1 MFKIDLKEYKETKI
15 YFQLFD
21 VLLKKLDVKKE
32 LYLIDNGITPSS
44 YRLARKQEQNI
55 GKIIVKTLCNKLKY
69 KVPNELQL
77 IEIEEKFNKIY
88 FDMYYKINDDY
99 DEYLKYIDELLK
111 ENYIIF
117 PLIKLMKLFL
127 IANSF
132 RDAGK
137 IVEENSELF
146 NELQSYTCFFNESM
160 FEIFDILNSSF
171 SNIDINEYIMEKYEN
186 GLFYYAISAK
196 CLSKELYMETLH
208 FANKCKEILLKES
221 NYNRLIYLNLKLLNC
236 YNHFKNYQECYNSSK
251 AQQLALKSLNVT
263 GTLVSYTNKHFL
275 VSCIALKKYEEAI
288 KLIEGEKTIYLTE
301 LIVYLVSLYNTNTE
315 KYEEVFNEY
324 IEMIKNLDKES
335 NAMFSL
341 SLDIIN
347 EYLRFGKKKRLKE
360 LKSLNAMI
368 VLIDILNDDF

>member
-21 VLLKKLDVKKE
+21 VLLKNLDVKKE

-55 GKIIVKTLCNKLKY
+55 GKLIIKTLCDKLKY
-69 KVPNELQL
+69 KIPDELQI

-99 DEYLKYIDELLK
+99 DKYLKYIDELLEK
-111 ENYIIF
+111 NYIIF

-132 RDAGK
+132 RDVGK
-137 IVEENSELF
+137 IVEENKNLF
-146 NELQSYTCFFNESM
+146 NELQLYTSFFNNSM
-160 FEIFDILNSSF
+160 FEIFDILNCSF
-171 SNIDINEYIMEKYEN
+171 SDININDYISKKYDN
-186 GLFYYAISAK
+186 GLFYYSISAK
-196 CLSKELYMETLH
+196 CLNKELYMETLH
-208 FANKCKEILLKES
+208 FGNKCKEILLKES
-221 NYNRLIYLNLKLLNC
+221 NYNRLIFLNLKILNC
-236 YNHFKNYQECYNSSK
+236 YNHFKNYQECYNISK

-288 KLIEGEKTIYLTE
+288 KLIEGENTIYLTE
-301 LIVYLVSLYNTNTE
+301 LIVYLVSLYNTNQI

-324 IEMIKNLDKES
+324 VEMIKNLDDETNS
-335 NAMFSL
+335 MFSI
-341 SLDIIN
+341 SLAIIN
-347 EYLRFGKKKRLKE
+347 DYLRFGKKKRLKE
-360 LKSLNAMI
+360 LKSNGAMF
-368 VLIDILNDDF
+368 VLIEILEDA